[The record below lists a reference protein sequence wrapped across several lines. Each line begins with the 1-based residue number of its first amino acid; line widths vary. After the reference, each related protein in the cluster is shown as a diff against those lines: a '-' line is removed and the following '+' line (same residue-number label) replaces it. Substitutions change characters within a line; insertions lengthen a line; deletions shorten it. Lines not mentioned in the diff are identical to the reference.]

1 MEENQML
8 KLMESIDRSTK
19 KQAGLARIQ
28 CLFSGLAAAALI
40 AAAVICFTLLPQIK
54 TLSAE
59 LEAVMVNL
67 TSVSEEL
74 EAADLEGLVKD
85 VDALVVTGEQ
95 SMEQTMD
102 KLNAIDFETLNRAIE
117 NLADVI
123 EPLARFF
130 NVFNR

>member
-1 MEENQML
+1 MDDKKLQL
-8 KLMESIDRSTK
+8 LMESIERSTK
-19 KQAGLARIQ
+19 KQAAFARLQ
-28 CLFSGLAAAALI
+28 CILSGVT
-40 AAAVICFTLLPQIK
+40 AAVLAVTVILCCTLLPQVK
-54 TLSAE
+54 SLTAE
-59 LEAVMVNL
+59 LEGIIVNL
-67 TSVSEEL
+67 TAVSEEL

-85 VDALVVTGEQ
+85 VDARVVTGEQ

-123 EPLARFF
+123 EPLAKFF

>member
-1 MEENQML
+1 MEENKIQA
-8 KLMESIDRSTK
+8 LMESIERSTK
-19 KQAGLARIQ
+19 KQVGLARLQ
-28 CLFSGLAAAALI
+28 CLLSGLAAAALI
-40 AAAVICFTLLPQIK
+40 AAAAICCTLLPQMK
-54 TLSAE
+54 ALAAE
-59 LEAVMVNL
+59 METVMVNL

-85 VDALVVTGEQ
+85 VDALVITGEQ
-95 SMEQTMD
+95 SMEQTMN
-102 KLNAIDFETLNRAIE
+102 KLNAIDIDTLNRAIE

>member
-1 MEENQML
+1 MEENKIQA
-8 KLMESIDRSTK
+8 LMESIERSTK
-19 KQAGLARIQ
+19 KQVGLARLQ
-28 CLFSGLAAAALI
+28 CVLSSLAAAALI
-40 AAAVICFTLLPQIK
+40 AAAVFCCTLLPQMK
-54 TLSAE
+54 LLAAE
-59 LEAVMVNL
+59 METVMVNL

-123 EPLARFF
+123 EPLAKFF